1 MVDHK
6 IKKYKNKYI
15 LLQKFFHF
23 LYCIFYFYS
32 NYFSVLHPDRLLLQ
46 LHFVVQKCIF
56 AYILLC
62 KNVFLH
68 HILLAKMHF
77 CTTKCSKMF
86 SKFYIHSGVILFYS
100 FSLGIEGLEPSR
112 ISMDQRIFTFVKS
125 GLSLYPPI
133 NKFMQIFFNLW
144 CCILLTKCTATIVR
158 RTPATFGRSRK
169 SCHVCK
175 NANAF
180 DTKMYFCNAS
190 HFAEHFAYILQAKCT
205 QNVQQN
211 TPIVPLAP

>member
-1 MVDHK
+1 M
-6 IKKYKNKYI
+6 
-15 LLQKFFHF
+15 
-23 LYCIFYFYS
+23 YCIFYFYS

-112 ISMDQRIFTFVKS
+112 FSMDQRIFTFVKS